1 MFVVEGI
8 LFTIVL
14 FLCSKNYST
23 KHIHEKERYFPLV
36 EALLDELDSTVSHS
50 KITVQA
56 RPAAGRST
64 IQDQP
69 MPKTGRK
76 SCS

>member
-1 MFVVEGI
+1 MFVVEGM
-8 LFTIVL
+8 FTSVL
-14 FLCSKNYST
+14 FLCSKNT
-23 KHIHEKERYFPLV
+23 LLITFIKKYFPLV

-50 KITVQA
+50 KTTVQA
-56 RPAAGRST
+56 RPAAGRAT